1 VNGLTRK
8 TRTPRGRIPLN
19 ALRGF
24 EAAARLMSFNDA
36 AAELGVTPS
45 AVSLQIR
52 RLELLI
58 GRPLFVRVHRA
69 VKLSKTGARLAPMLI
84 NLFGDVERLVSDV
97 IESETASLRITAMP
111 SFAARWL
118 PPRLSR
124 FSASYPDYQ
133 VRVEG
138 EDALADFVRDEVDIG
153 LRYGAGGYAK
163 LHCEKIASAVAFPVC
178 SPAFAAQHSAA
189 LATPSSLLTLPL
201 LQDEIAA
208 LAPGLPSW
216 SAWFAAAGVRQG
228 RAKRG
233 PQFESLHMA
242 LAAAQSGQGVALG
255 LTPLV
260 NDDIDAGRLVRLFD
274 IEVSSAFGF
283 WFVCRADRLKQRKIA
298 DFRAWIIDEMKYCS

>member
-1 VNGLTRK
+1 
-8 TRTPRGRIPLN
+8 
-19 ALRGF
+19 
-24 EAAARLMSFNDA
+24 MSFNDA

-52 RLELLI
+52 RLEVLI
-58 GRPLFVRVHRA
+58 GRPLFVRAHRS

-97 IESETASLRITAMP
+97 IESETAALSISAMP

-124 FSASYPDYQ
+124 FSARHPNYH

-138 EDALADFVRDEVDIG
+138 DDALADFVRDAVDVG
-153 LRYGAGGYAK
+153 LRYGSGGYSK
-163 LHCEKIASAVAFPVC
+163 LHCEKIAAAVAFPVC
-178 SPAFAAQHSAA
+178 SPEFATRHAAA
-189 LATPSSLLTLPL
+189 LATPSALLALPL
-201 LQDEIAA
+201 LQDEIAT

-216 SAWFAAAGVRQG
+216 SAWFAAAGVR
-228 RAKRG
+228 RAREKRG

-274 IEVSSAFGF
+274 IEIPSAFAF

-298 DFRAWIIDEMKYCS
+298 DFRAWVIDEMKYCS